1 MKKTYISPEAE
12 IVDLVALEQ
21 ISLLGGARGNEPGTG
36 IIGGKTS
43 VGDADDDEY

>member
-12 IVDLVALEQ
+12 IVDLVSLEQ
-21 ISLLGGARGNEPGTG
+21 LSLLGGARSGGNTTTPGTSG
-36 IIGGKTS
+36 T